1 MGDVVEGFGY
11 ICGVER
17 HQTLRTCIV
26 S

>member
-17 HQTLRTCIV
+17 HQTLLTCIV